1 MEPNEKNKLNY
12 EKDLKIDV
20 DALDIECADQAST
33 FMQYAKNAAQMR
45 KELDE
50 SKQALDIEKAGLDGR
65 IRKNPENYDIE
76 KVTEGAIQSSI
87 LNNKRYQELYQK
99 FLDVKYETDMAQS
112 AVIAF
117 NQKKDMLET
126 LVKLHGQSY
135 FAGPS
140 VPRDL
145 SKERELKQ
153 KQTSGRIA
161 SKLVRNKH

>member
-1 MEPNEKNKLNY
+1 MNY
-12 EKDLKIDV
+12 EEEIKIDV
-20 DALDIECADQAST
+20 DALDIECADQAVT
-33 FMQYAKNAAQMR
+33 FMRYAKHAAQMR

-50 SKQALDIEKAGLDGR
+50 AKQALDIEKAGLDGR

-87 LNNKRYQELYQK
+87 LNNLHYQELYQR
-99 FLDVKYETDMAQS
+99 FLDVKYETDMSQS

-145 SKERELKQ
+145 SKEREQKQ
-153 KQTSGRIA
+153 KQSGERTGRIA
-161 SKLVRNKH
+161 RNLRRNKQ